1 MSSVLSA
8 AEKMVIVSCVLVEK
22 LTNYSL
28 TLGGNNSS
36 IMSVRTKPISG
47 GCSLLQNLS
56 AAKKIVGG
64 GNVLVE
70 KWVFKGRRIFRVIE
84 AIATR
89 W

>member
-28 TLGGNNSS
+28 TLGGDNSLT
-36 IMSVRTKPISG
+36 MSVRTKPISG

-70 KWVFKGRRIFRVIE
+70 KWVFKVTTGRRILG
-84 AIATR
+84 
-89 W
+89 

>member
-1 MSSVLSA
+1 MYYSVLSA

-22 LTNYSL
+22 LTNCSL
-28 TLGGNNSS
+28 MTLGDNNSS

-70 KWVFKGRRIFRVIE
+70 K
-84 AIATR
+84 
-89 W
+89 

>member
-22 LTNYSL
+22 STNYSL
-28 TLGGNNSS
+28 TLGGNNLS

-47 GCSLLQNLS
+47 DCTSLQNVS

-70 KWVFKGRRIFRVIE
+70 K
-84 AIATR
+84 
-89 W
+89 

>member
-1 MSSVLSA
+1 MILIRSSIYIYYSVLSV

-28 TLGGNNSS
+28 TLGGNNLS

-47 GCSLLQNLS
+47 GCSLSQNLS

-70 KWVFKGRRIFRVIE
+70 K
-84 AIATR
+84 
-89 W
+89 

>member
-28 TLGGNNSS
+28 TLGGNNSLT
-36 IMSVRTKPISG
+36 MSKRTKPISG
-47 GCSLLQNLS
+47 GRSLLQNLS

-70 KWVFKGRRIFRVIE
+70 K
-84 AIATR
+84 
-89 W
+89 

>member
-1 MSSVLSA
+1 MTLIRSIIYMYYSVLST
-8 AEKMVIVSCVLVEK
+8 AENMVIVSCVLVKK

-47 GCSLLQNLS
+47 DCTSLQNVS
-56 AAKKIVGG
+56 AAKKTVGG

-70 KWVFKGRRIFRVIE
+70 K
-84 AIATR
+84 
-89 W
+89 